1 MNTTNIVNESVRND
15 NEFKKFRLF
24 RLKHTDTAHKST
36 AKPTRY
42 AAIKRKLK
50 AALCRSKYIIDT
62 ERSDA
67 APV

>member
-1 MNTTNIVNESVRND
+1 MIRNLKSSD
-15 NEFKKFRLF
+15 YSDK
-24 RLKHTDTAHKST
+24 KHTDTAHKST
-36 AKPTRY
+36 AKRTRY

-50 AALCRSKYIIDT
+50 AALCRSKYIIDM